1 MVFKKATRTIYSS
14 VGSTRTLWQPNSS
27 HYPLSG
33 FGALLLASAGTI
45 VSVIILLVSN
55 GDDIN
60 SWKFQPTVYLSI
72 ASTVTNVT
80 VVYALFEGLTIA
92 WWHKALK
99 DGTTIGDLHSVWA
112 CGNSV
117 LAAIISGRNI
127 NVVAIASM
135 FVALSPINGPLLQR
149 ASTFGNATIT
159 SQQPLDIA
167 AKQLVPRGYT
177 GIITGRGD
185 QVNMLTSNFSATA
198 RAYYA
203 RSPISYESNCKG
215 SCRTRVLGAGF
226 HVNCSSY
233 EAPYNVTGLSFDS
246 PTVFGAWV
254 DYDVHDNPVSFNL
267 DVQTKP
273 EAGCTGNL
281 AVTNCTLTAGTV
293 DYPIVIDGDAGTV
306 SLDPGTTIWDDTVV
320 GGTDALSSETHLTE
334 VSTYGG
340 IFLALSNQYTTDL
353 QLQFSGAIGWEFIGA
368 QSESSI
374 AYARG
379 VEQVPS
385 CDVFFTDPLADFL
398 QGTRELIFRTAI
410 ATANSSDLQ
419 SVVADTS
426 RDHTV
431 YRTSYLFLSLAT
443 LASALAIISVLL
455 TFNGFWRIGRKVSMS
470 PVETAKAFNAPILR
484 DADSSAP
491 AKVLLGQIG
500 GKAVKYGLVNQPC
513 GGIDSEPATSKDH
526 GRISVRETTRG
537 NTGGSNNLLRRFSG
551 YENVAGDSDIE
562 LTSTRAYP
570 ATTVAHLELAD
581 PKRIVPL

>member
-1 MVFKKATRTIYSS
+1 MVFKQATRTVYSA
-14 VGSTRTLWQPNSS
+14 VGSRQSLWRPKSS
-27 HYPLSG
+27 HFPLGG
-33 FGALLLASAGTI
+33 FGALLLASAGVI
-45 VSVIILLVSN
+45 VSAIILLVSN

-60 SWKFQPTVYLSI
+60 SWRFQPTVYLSI
-72 ASTVTNVT
+72 ASTITNIT

-99 DGTTIGDLHSVWA
+99 DGTTIGDLHRVWA

-117 LAAIISGRNI
+117 LAAAFSVRNI
-127 NVVAIASM
+127 NMMAIASI
-135 FVALSPINGPLLQR
+135 FVAICPINGPLLQR

-159 SQQPLDIA
+159 SQQPLDIP

-203 RSPISYESNCKG
+203 RSPITFDSGCKG
-215 SCRTRVLGAGF
+215 SCKTRVLGAGF

-233 EAPYNVTGLSFDS
+233 QAPYNVTGASFDS

-254 DYDVHDNPVSFNL
+254 DFSVYDDPVSFNL
-267 DVQTKP
+267 NVQTKP
-273 EAGCTGNL
+273 EAGCTGSL

-320 GGTDALSSETHLTE
+320 GGLDALSSETHLTQ

-340 IFLALSNQYTTDL
+340 IFLALSNQYSTDL
-353 QLQFSGAIGWEFIGA
+353 QLQFSGAIGWQFIGA

-385 CDVFFTDPLADFL
+385 CDVH
-398 QGTRELIFRTAI
+398 
-410 ATANSSDLQ
+410 
-419 SVVADTS
+419 V
-426 RDHTV
+426 
-431 YRTSYLFLSLAT
+431 SL
-443 LASALAIISVLL
+443 
-455 TFNGFWRIGRKVSMS
+455 
-470 PVETAKAFNAPILR
+470 
-484 DADSSAP
+484 
-491 AKVLLGQIG
+491 
-500 GKAVKYGLVNQPC
+500 
-513 GGIDSEPATSKDH
+513 
-526 GRISVRETTRG
+526 
-537 NTGGSNNLLRRFSG
+537 
-551 YENVAGDSDIE
+551 
-562 LTSTRAYP
+562 
-570 ATTVAHLELAD
+570 
-581 PKRIVPL
+581 